1 MKGLLLRLSAV
12 DSDAEAAVRVI
23 AYFDELVTHRATT
36 ADLVRATAA
45 LAECVAGLQRG
56 GEPALRFR
64 SDGSRAAGPGPGV
77 VATLSGRL
85 AGEGGPPAE
94 PLGGEPGL
102 GDARDGT
109 RATGTAPR
117 ATAGPGEVTSD
128 GAVLADPRPVTTGFG
143 SDDDAPTPA
152 RSLGGMGASH
162 AKATNHGDAR
172 DDNAR
177 TETRTPA
184 NGPRG
189 LDPAAPRVVLTDL
202 GDARDDNARAETR
215 TSASGLRGEALA
227 AQAAEPTNL
236 ADAHEGNTRAEA
248 RTSARGSRDEARAA
262 SHGEATN
269 HGDASDDNTR
279 TSASG
284 LVPAAPRVVATDLG
298 GEAAGRVWLERDG
311 EPGPLDDLVLERF
324 AIAAR
329 VLGPA
334 PQGAPPHLADP
345 ALVELVLG
353 ERAAEEDR
361 ARALVL
367 LGLDVGRPLR
377 VVAVGTEDGRDPGAA
392 AVALVA
398 RGGTSLGAR
407 VAVVGEVAAVLV
419 QPREGPGTVVRLLEN
434 ALSLRARERG
444 SSGNVRVGVG
454 DAASGLDA
462 RRSWLQARL
471 AERFAVP
478 ATEPLVVHE
487 NLGSL
492 TLLAEI
498 PADHLRAQPDVRA
511 LDALAPPDLEALEAF
526 CRTGSL
532 RQAAVALHRH
542 HSSVATRLAH
552 VEDALGWPL
561 DDPAS
566 RFRTRLAL
574 LARRLAH
581 RT

>member
-1 MKGLLLRLSAV
+1 MA
-12 DSDAEAAVRVI
+12 
-23 AYFDELVTHRATT
+23 
-36 ADLVRATAA
+36 
-45 LAECVAGLQRG
+45 
-56 GEPALRFR
+56 
-64 SDGSRAAGPGPGV
+64 
-77 VATLSGRL
+77 
-85 AGEGGPPAE
+85 
-94 PLGGEPGL
+94 
-102 GDARDGT
+102 
-109 RATGTAPR
+109 
-117 ATAGPGEVTSD
+117 
-128 GAVLADPRPVTTGFG
+128 TGFG
-143 SDDDAPTPA
+143 NGCETPA
-152 RSLGGMGASH
+152 E
-162 AKATNHGDAR
+162 AK
-172 DDNAR
+172 
-177 TETRTPA
+177 
-184 NGPRG
+184 
-189 LDPAAPRVVLTDL
+189 
-202 GDARDDNARAETR
+202 
-215 TSASGLRGEALA
+215 TSANGLRGEALSA
-227 AQAAEPTNL
+227 PRPDATGLAGTRDHKTPAQALTPANGLRGQALSASRPDATDL
-236 ADAHEGNTRAEA
+236 AGTRDHKTPAQE
-248 RTSARGSRDEARAA
+248 SERG
-262 SHGEATN
+262 GEA
-269 HGDASDDNTR
+269 
-279 TSASG
+279 
-284 LVPAAPRVVATDLG
+284 PATPRVVATELR
-298 GEAAGRVWLERDG
+298 GEAAGQVWLERDG

-334 PQGAPPHLADP
+334 PQVVQPHLADP

-353 ERAAEEDR
+353 ERAAAEDR
-361 ARALVL
+361 SRALVL
-367 LGLDVGRPLR
+367 LGLDAGRPLR

-398 RGGTSLGAR
+398 RGGTALGAR

-419 QPREGPGTVVRLLEN
+419 QPREGPATVVGVLEN

-444 SSGNVRVGVG
+444 SSGSVRVGVG
-454 DAASGLDA
+454 DAVAGLEA

-511 LDALAPPDLEALEAF
+511 LDALAAPDLEALEAF

-561 DDPAS
+561 DDPAG

-574 LARRLAH
+574 LAHRLAH

>member
-23 AYFDELVTHRATT
+23 AYFDELVAHRATI
-36 ADLVRATAA
+36 ADLVRATAS

-56 GEPALRFR
+56 GESPLRFR
-64 SDGSRAAGPGPGV
+64 P
-77 VATLSGRL
+77 
-85 AGEGGPPAE
+85 
-94 PLGGEPGL
+94 
-102 GDARDGT
+102 DGT
-109 RATGTAPR
+109 RAVGTEAR
-117 ATAGPGEVTSD
+117 AVARPSEPARD
-128 GAVLADPRPVTTGFG
+128 GG
-143 SDDDAPTPA
+143 TPA
-152 RSLGGMGASH
+152 EPQPGATDLGGTRDS
-162 AKATNHGDAR
+162 ATPAE
-172 DDNAR
+172 A
-177 TETRTPA
+177 RTPA
-184 NGPRG
+184 
-189 LDPAAPRVVLTDL
+189 TD
-202 GDARDDNARAETR
+202 
-215 TSASGLRGEALA
+215 LRGEALSA
-227 AQAAEPTNL
+227 PRPVATGL
-236 ADAHEGNTRAEA
+236 AGTRDRETPAPESKLGGKA
-248 RTSARGSRDEARAA
+248 
-262 SHGEATN
+262 
-269 HGDASDDNTR
+269 
-279 TSASG
+279 
-284 LVPAAPRVVATDLG
+284 PAAPCVVATELG
-298 GEAAGRVWLERDG
+298 GETAGQVWLERDG

-334 PQGAPPHLADP
+334 PQVVQPHLADP

-353 ERAAEEDR
+353 ERAAAEDR
-361 ARALVL
+361 SRALVL
-367 LGLDVGRPLR
+367 LGLDAGRPLR

-398 RGGTSLGAR
+398 RGGTALGAR

-419 QPREGPGTVVRLLEN
+419 QPREGPATVVGVLEN

-444 SSGNVRVGVG
+444 SSGSVRVGVG
-454 DAASGLDA
+454 DAVAGLET

-511 LDALAPPDLEALEAF
+511 LDALAAPDLEALEAF

-561 DDPAS
+561 DDPAG

-574 LARRLAH
+574 LAHRLAH
-581 RT
+581 RA

>member
-23 AYFDELVTHRATT
+23 AYFDELVAHHATT
-36 ADLVRATAA
+36 SDLVRATAS

-56 GEPALRFR
+56 AAPPLRFR
-64 SDGSRAAGPGPGV
+64 P
-77 VATLSGRL
+77 
-85 AGEGGPPAE
+85 
-94 PLGGEPGL
+94 
-102 GDARDGT
+102 DGT

-117 ATAGPGEVTSD
+117 AVPTQPGGPAHD
-128 GAVLADPRPVTTGFG
+128 G
-143 SDDDAPTPA
+143 
-152 RSLGGMGASH
+152 GGQA
-162 AKATNHGDAR
+162 
-172 DDNAR
+172 
-177 TETRTPA
+177 E
-184 NGPRG
+184 PRG
-189 LDPAAPRVVLTDL
+189 EATDL
-202 GDARDDNARAETR
+202 GGGRDGKTPGEGR
-215 TSASGLRGEALA
+215 TPESGPRGEALA
-227 AQAAEPTNL
+227 AHRAGATDAGEGSNL
-236 ADAHEGNTRAEA
+236 AGEAPTGSRAAATALGDAHDRETPAHASDLGGETPAAPRAGAADHGGTHDGKIPAEA
-248 RTSARGSRDEARAA
+248 STPESGLGDEA
-262 SHGEATN
+262 
-269 HGDASDDNTR
+269 
-279 TSASG
+279 
-284 LVPAAPRVVATDLG
+284 PAAPRVLATDLG
-298 GEAAGRVWLERDG
+298 GETAGRVWLEREG

-334 PQGAPPHLADP
+334 PQVVPHLADP

-353 ERAAEEDR
+353 ERAAAEDR
-361 ARALVL
+361 SRALVL
-367 LGLDVGRPLR
+367 LGLDAGRPLR
-377 VVAVGTEDGRDPGAA
+377 VVAVGAEDGRDPGAA

-398 RGGTSLGAR
+398 RGGTGLGAR

-419 QPREGPGTVVRLLEN
+419 QPREGPATVVGLLEN

-444 SSGNVRVGVG
+444 SSGSVRVGVG
-454 DAASGLDA
+454 DAVAGLEA

-498 PADHLRAQPDVRA
+498 PAGHLRAQPDVRA
-511 LDALAPPDLEALEAF
+511 LDALAASDLETLEAF

-552 VEDALGWPL
+552 AEDALGWPL
-561 DDPAS
+561 DDPAG
-566 RFRTRLAL
+566 RFRARLAL

-581 RT
+581 RA

>member
-23 AYFDELVTHRATT
+23 AYFDELVSHRATT

-64 SDGSRAAGPGPGV
+64 PDGSRAAGPGPGG

-85 AGEGGPPAE
+85 AREGGTSAE
-94 PLGGEPGL
+94 PLGGESDL

-128 GAVLADPRPVTTGFG
+128 GAVLADPPPVTTGYG

-172 DDNAR
+172 DDN
-177 TETRTPA
+177 TRT
-184 NGPRG
+184 
-189 LDPAAPRVVLTDL
+189 
-202 GDARDDNARAETR
+202 ETR
-215 TSASGLRGEALA
+215 TSASGLAL
-227 AQAAEPTNL
+227 
-236 ADAHEGNTRAEA
+236 
-248 RTSARGSRDEARAA
+248 
-262 SHGEATN
+262 
-269 HGDASDDNTR
+269 
-279 TSASG
+279 
-284 LVPAAPRVVATDLG
+284 AAPRVVATDLG

-353 ERAAEEDR
+353 ERAAAEDR
-361 ARALVL
+361 SRALVL

-398 RGGTSLGAR
+398 RGGTALGAR